1 MKYQEITK
9 NDGRVFVVGD
19 IHGDYDKL
27 MNLMEEVSFDKDSD
41 LLIATGDLIDRGR
54 KNLECLQ
61 LTCYPWFKSVMG
73 NHEEMA
79 YKGLINFDQRY
90 MACWL
95 GNGGGWYDWLPY
107 DQKAEARLTI
117 QLIPEVMP
125 HVIELN
131 RNGKK
136 YVICHGDYPSS
147 TYEFGKDVDAGR
159 LLWSR
164 IEYDLLDGGVTSF
177 NPQIDGADLFIF
189 GHTPAEAHP
198 VKFGNRTYVDTGNF
212 FSGKLFLGEIETLL

>member
-19 IHGDYDKL
+19 LHGDYDKL
-27 MNLMEEVSFDKDSD
+27 MALMDGVGFDKSND
-41 LLIATGDLIDRGR
+41 LIIATGDLIDRGP

-79 YKGLINFDQRY
+79 YKGLVEYNDRY
-90 MACWL
+90 KTCWEM
-95 GNGGGWYDWLPY
+95 NGGDWYNWLPY
-107 DQKAEARLTI
+107 DQKAEALLTI
-117 QLIPEVMP
+117 RLIPEIMP

-136 YVICHGDYPSS
+136 FVFCHGDYPSS
-147 TYEFGKDVDAGR
+147 TYEFDKEINTDH

-164 IEYDLLDGGVTSF
+164 TEYDLLDGGKAGF

-189 GHTPAEAHP
+189 GHTPAEHHP
-198 VKFGNRTYVDTGNF
+198 VKFGNRAYVDTGSF
-212 FSGKLFLGEIETLL
+212 FTGKLFFDEVEVLL